1 MIKVNLLRDQAARV
15 TRQVVAPSAS
25 HSGLLVLAGILVLA
39 GALAAWWY
47 TTNREISRLTETREK
62 LRAEDRR
69 LQALKKEIA
78 EFEKV
83 KQLLESRIQVIGKLK
98 EAQTGP
104 VQLLNH
110 VIQSIPRDTNLWLT
124 LLDQKGERIQIVGF
138 SQRTESIPDFM
149 INLAAGGVF
158 KSVRPRGTSGRKRKR
173 TGSVKILPDLYQH
186 TQSGDR
192 VSETWP

>member
-15 TRQVVAPSAS
+15 TRQVVAPSVS

-47 TTNREISRLTETREK
+47 STNREISRLTATREK
-62 LRAEDRR
+62 LRVEDKR
-69 LQALKKEIA
+69 LQALKKEIT

-83 KQLLESRIQVIGKLK
+83 KQLLEGRIQVIGMLK

-110 VIQSIPRDTNLWLT
+110 VIQSIPRDASLWLT
-124 LLDQKGERIQIVGF
+124 LLDQKGEKIQIVGY
-138 SQRTESIPDFM
+138 SQRGESIPDFM
-149 INLAAGGVF
+149 INLAAGGLF
-158 KSVRPRGTSGRKRKR
+158 KSVDLEVLQVEKEKEREASRFSLICTSARKVP
-173 TGSVKILPDLYQH
+173 T
-186 TQSGDR
+186 
-192 VSETWP
+192 E

>member
-47 TTNREISRLTETREK
+47 TTNREISRLTETRER
-62 LRAEDRR
+62 LRAEDKR
-69 LQALKKEIA
+69 LQVLKKEIT

-110 VIQSIPRDTNLWLT
+110 VIQSIPRDTNFWLT
-124 LLDQKGERIQIVGF
+124 LLDQKGERIQIVGY
-138 SQRTESIPDFM
+138 SQRPESIPDFM

-158 KSVRPRGTSGRKRKR
+158 KSVDLEVLQVEKEKEREASRFSLICTSTRKVP
-173 TGSVKILPDLYQH
+173 T
-186 TQSGDR
+186 
-192 VSETWP
+192 E